1 MGLLTEIQN
10 DALSDTTPVATLLRK
25 VLVLASNIDSDLLE
39 DWVRHELHGY
49 PADVEV
55 PKYRT
60 MGIAFKASGATIAAQ
75 YNNMP
80 IAQLVVERAAK
91 NKEVSTFKCRQ
102 AIGTILPDQLG
113 DSGTC
118 RLNFDNYLPLIERE
132 MNEGVSLF
140 SFWGEISAA
149 LVVGIVDAVRSRV
162 LDFVLALK
170 NDTRMRERSTV

>member
-60 MGIAFKASGATIAAQ
+60 MGIAFKASGVT
-75 YNNMP
+75 
-80 IAQLVVERAAK
+80 
-91 NKEVSTFKCRQ
+91 
-102 AIGTILPDQLG
+102 LP
-113 DSGTC
+113 
-118 RLNFDNYLPLIERE
+118 R
-132 MNEGVSLF
+132 
-140 SFWGEISAA
+140 
-149 LVVGIVDAVRSRV
+149 
-162 LDFVLALK
+162 
-170 NDTRMRERSTV
+170 